1 MNTNHVQDRNMQMN
15 GRDDLKRPLLEP
27 PDSISIT
34 IPEPVDKKRTVKFRI
49 GNIKCASCVASI
61 ESVLGELKGVE
72 SVSVSPIQ
80 GQAAIEYVPKLINA
94 NTIKEAIEDAGFP
107 VNELSEQEIA
117 VCRLRIK
124 GMACTSCSES
134 LERALRLLDG
144 VKTAV
149 VGLAL
154 EEAKV
159 HFDPNVTDTDHI
171 IEAVEDAGF
180 GADLISSG
188 NEANKVHLKLEGV
201 LSVEAMNTIRS
212 YLESTLGVN
221 HVEMDLEENKVAV
234 SYDPDLT
241 GPRSLIKVIQE
252 VGRGSYNA
260 SLYIPPRQRETEQ
273 QHEINMY
280 RGQFLLSCLFSVP
293 VFIFSMVLPMLPPL
307 GNWLEYKIY
316 NVFTVGL
323 LLRWILCTPVQFIV
337 GRRFY
342 TGSYHALR
350 RKSANMDVLVAMGT
364 NAAYFY
370 SVYIAIKALTSDTF
384 EGQDFFETSAML
396 ISFILLGKYLE
407 VVAKGKT
414 SDALAKLTDL
424 APDTAHLL
432 TLDDDG
438 DVISEVEI
446 STQLI
451 QRNDIIKIFPGE
463 KVPVDGIVTDGQSY
477 VNESMITGEA
487 QPIAKKPG
495 DKVIGGT
502 MNENGCLL
510 VKATHVGSETAL
522 SQIVQLVE
530 AAQLARAPVQKIADQ
545 ISRFFVPAIVLVAL
559 ITWLGWLIPGV
570 LGIYPKQWIPKGM
583 DKFELALQ
591 FGISVLVV
599 ACPCALGLATPTAVM
614 VATGKGASLGVLIK
628 GGNALEKAHKVKAIV
643 FDKTGTLTVGKPEVV
658 SVVLFSS
665 MSMGEFCDVAIAAE
679 ANSEHPIAKAFLEHA
694 RKLRQKI
701 ESNNQHLTEARD
713 FEVHP
718 GTGVSGKVG
727 DKMVLVGNKRLMQS
741 YNVTVG
747 PDIESY
753 ISENEQL
760 ARTCV
765 LVAIDGEVA
774 GAFAV
779 TDPVKP
785 EAQPVI
791 SYLCSMGISSIM
803 VTGDNWATAAAIA
816 KEVGIEHVFAETDP
830 VGKADR
836 IKEFQMKG
844 LTVAMVGD
852 GINDSPA
859 LVAADVGMAIGAG
872 TDVAIEAA
880 DVVLIKSNLEDV
892 VTAIDLSRK
901 TIARIW
907 LNYVWALGYNILG
920 VPVAAGLLYPFTGI
934 RLPPWLAGAC
944 MAASSLSVVCSSL
957 LLQSYRKPLVIKDRK
972 GQEQNS
978 FRVETTGIFQ
988 DPTRSAS
995 ERKEWIKRQILQLQE
1010 ERVNLQAEAFELE
1023 KQRFKWLRYCSKK
1036 DRELE
1041 RLRLE
1046 NERMRLENEQ
1056 SILQLRQKELEVGFR
1071 RSDDPTSLGIDR
1083 VQARDQIDLGRH

>member
-1 MNTNHVQDRNMQMN
+1 MNINVGDNKMELN

-27 PDSISIT
+27 SDSVCVT
-34 IPEPVDKKRTVKFRI
+34 IPEPVDKLEKKRTLMFKI
-49 GNIKCASCVASI
+49 GNIKCASCVTSI
-61 ESVLGELKGVE
+61 ESVLGEINGVE
-72 SVSVSPIQ
+72 SVSVSPIH
-80 GQAAIEYVPKLINA
+80 GHVAIEYVPKLVNPKL
-94 NTIKEAIEDAGFP
+94 IKETIEDAGFP
-107 VNELSEQEIA
+107 VKEFSEQQIA

-134 LERALRLLDG
+134 LERALKFLDG
-144 VKTAV
+144 VKKAV

-159 HFDPNVTDTDHI
+159 HFDPNITDSDRI
-171 IEAVEDAGF
+171 IEAIEDAGF

-201 LSVEAMNTIRS
+201 SSVEDMNTIKS
-212 YLESTLGVN
+212 YLESAIGVN
-221 HVEMDLEENKVAV
+221 HVEMDLEEKRATVN
-234 SYDPDLT
+234 YDPDFT
-241 GPRSLIKVIQE
+241 GPRSIIEAVQE
-252 VGRGSYNA
+252 VAHGSYKA

-273 QHEINMY
+273 HHEINNY
-280 RGQFLLSCLFSVP
+280 RNQFLLSCLFSVP
-293 VFIFSMVLPMLPPL
+293 LFIFSMVLPMLPPF
-307 GNWLEYKIY
+307 GDWLEYKIY
-316 NVFTVGL
+316 NMFTVGL
-323 LLRWILCTPVQFIV
+323 LLRWVLCTPVQFIV

-342 TGSYHALR
+342 KGSYHALR
-350 RKSANMDVLVAMGT
+350 LKSANMDVLVAMGT

-370 SVYIAIKALTSDTF
+370 SVYVAIKSLSSDTF
-384 EGQDFFETSAML
+384 KGQDFFETSAML

-407 VVAKGKT
+407 VLAKGKT

-424 APDTAHLL
+424 APDSACLL
-432 TLDDDG
+432 ILDDDG
-438 DVISEVEI
+438 NVVSEVAI

-451 QRNDIIKIFPGE
+451 QRNDIIKIIPGE
-463 KVPVDGIVTDGQSY
+463 KVPVDGIVIDGQSY

-530 AAQLARAPVQKIADQ
+530 AAQLARAPIQKIADR
-545 ISRFFVPAIVLVAL
+545 ISRFFVPAIVLTAF

-570 LGIYPKQWIPKGM
+570 IGIYPKHWIPKGM

-658 SVVLFSS
+658 NVMLFSS
-665 MSMGEFCDVAIAAE
+665 VSMEDFCDVAIAAE
-679 ANSEHPIAKAFLEHA
+679 ANSQHPIAKAFLEHA

-701 ESNNQHLTEARD
+701 ESNRQSNNQHVTEAKD

-727 DKMVLVGNKRLMQS
+727 DKMVLVGNKRLMQT

-747 PDIESY
+747 PEIEGY
-753 ISENEQL
+753 ISEHEQQ

-765 LVAIDGEVA
+765 LVSIDGKIA

-785 EAQPVI
+785 EAKNVI
-791 SYLCSMGISSIM
+791 LYLHSMGISSIM
-803 VTGDNWATAAAIA
+803 VTGDNWATATAIA
-816 KEVGIEHVFAETDP
+816 KEVGIEKVIAEMDP
-830 VGKADR
+830 IGKADR
-836 IKEFQMKG
+836 IKDLQMRG

-880 DVVLIKSNLEDV
+880 DIVLIKSNLEDV

-901 TIARIW
+901 TISRIW

-920 VPVAAGLLYPFTGI
+920 VPVAAGILYPFTGV

-957 LLQSYRKPLVIKDRK
+957 LLQSYRKSWV
-972 GQEQNS
+972 
-978 FRVETTGIFQ
+978 FQ
-988 DPTRSAS
+988 DT
-995 ERKEWIKRQILQLQE
+995 KRGHSH
-1010 ERVNLQAEAFELE
+1010 
-1023 KQRFKWLRYCSKK
+1023 CSK
-1036 DRELE
+1036 
-1041 RLRLE
+1041 
-1046 NERMRLENEQ
+1046 
-1056 SILQLRQKELEVGFR
+1056 S
-1071 RSDDPTSLGIDR
+1071 T
-1083 VQARDQIDLGRH
+1083 

>member
-49 GNIKCASCVASI
+49 GNIKCASCVVSI

-80 GQAAIEYVPKLINA
+80 GHAAIEYVPKLINA

-159 HFDPNVTDTDHI
+159 HFDPNVTDTDRI

-212 YLESTLGVN
+212 YLESTVGVN

-438 DVISEVEI
+438 DVISEV
-446 STQLI
+446 
-451 QRNDIIKIFPGE
+451 
-463 KVPVDGIVTDGQSY
+463 
-477 VNESMITGEA
+477 
-487 QPIAKKPG
+487 
-495 DKVIGGT
+495 IGGT

-658 SVVLFSS
+658 SVMLFSS
-665 MSMGEFCDVAIAAE
+665 MSMEEFCDVAIAAE

-785 EAQPVI
+785 EAQHVI
-791 SYLCSMGISSIM
+791 SYLRSMGISSIM

-972 GQEQNS
+972 GQ
-978 FRVETTGIFQ
+978 
-988 DPTRSAS
+988 AC
-995 ERKEWIKRQILQLQE
+995 
-1010 ERVNLQAEAFELE
+1010 
-1023 KQRFKWLRYCSKK
+1023 CSK
-1036 DRELE
+1036 
-1041 RLRLE
+1041 
-1046 NERMRLENEQ
+1046 
-1056 SILQLRQKELEVGFR
+1056 S
-1071 RSDDPTSLGIDR
+1071 T
-1083 VQARDQIDLGRH
+1083 

>member
-1 MNTNHVQDRNMQMN
+1 MNINVGDKIMELN

-27 PDSISIT
+27 SDRDSVCIT
-34 IPEPVDKKRTVKFRI
+34 MPEPIDKSAKKRTVMFKI
-49 GNIKCASCVASI
+49 GDIKCASCVASI
-61 ESVLGELKGVE
+61 EAVLGELKGVE
-72 SVSVSPIQ
+72 SVSVSPIH
-80 GQAAIEYVPKLINA
+80 GQAAIEYVPKLV
-94 NTIKEAIEDAGFP
+94 NTKLIKETIEDAGFS
-107 VNELSEQEIA
+107 VKEFSEQDIA

-134 LERALRLLDG
+134 LERALKSLDG
-144 VKTAV
+144 VKNAV

-159 HFDPNVTDTDHI
+159 HFDPNVTGSDCI

-188 NEANKVHLKLEGV
+188 NEVNKVHLKLDGV
-201 LSVEAMNTIRS
+201 PAVEEMNTIKS
-212 YLESTLGVN
+212 YLESAIGVN
-221 HVEMDLEENKVAV
+221 HIDMNLEENMVTV
-234 SYDPDLT
+234 NYDPDLI
-241 GPRSLIKVIQE
+241 GPRSLIEAVQE
-252 VGRGSYNA
+252 AAHGSYKA

-273 QHEINMY
+273 QHEINSY
-280 RGQFLLSCLFSVP
+280 RDQFFLSCMFTVP
-293 VFIFSMVLPMLPPL
+293 LFIFSMVLPMLPPL
-307 GNWLEYKIY
+307 GDWLEYKIY
-316 NVFTVGL
+316 NMFTVGL
-323 LLRWILCTPVQFIV
+323 LLRWILCTPVQFVI
-337 GRRFY
+337 GQRFY
-342 TGSYHALR
+342 KGSYHALR
-350 RKSANMDVLVAMGT
+350 LKSANMDVLVAMGT

-370 SVYIAIKALTSDTF
+370 SVYIAIKSLSSDTF

-407 VVAKGKT
+407 VLAKGRT
-414 SDALAKLTDL
+414 SNALAKLTDL
-424 APDTAHLL
+424 APDSACLL

-438 DVISEVEI
+438 NVVSEVEI

-451 QRNDIIKIFPGE
+451 QRNDIIKIIPGE
-463 KVPVDGIVTDGQSY
+463 KVPVDGIVIDGQSY

-487 QPIAKKPG
+487 QPIAKKLG

-510 VKATHVGSETAL
+510 VKVTHVGSETAL

-530 AAQLARAPVQKIADQ
+530 AAQLARAPIQKIADR
-545 ISRFFVPAIVLVAL
+545 ISRLFVPAIVLTAVM
-559 ITWLGWLIPGV
+559 TWLGWLIPGV
-570 LGIYPKQWIPKGM
+570 IGIYPKHWIPKGM

-665 MSMGEFCDVAIAAE
+665 VSMGDFCDVAIAAE
-679 ANSEHPIAKAFLEHA
+679 ANSQHPIAKAFLEYA

-701 ESNNQHLTEARD
+701 ESNNQSNNQHLMEAKD

-727 DKMVLVGNKRLMQS
+727 DKIVLVGNKRLMQT
-741 YNVTVG
+741 YNVTLGAEVEG
-747 PDIESY
+747 Y

-765 LVAIDGEVA
+765 LVAIDGKIA

-785 EAQPVI
+785 EAEHVI
-791 SYLCSMGISSIM
+791 SYLRSMGISSIM
-803 VTGDNWATAAAIA
+803 VTGDNWATATAIA
-816 KEVGIEHVFAETDP
+816 KEVGIEKVIAETDP
-830 VGKADR
+830 MGKADR
-836 IKEFQMKG
+836 IKELQMKG

-880 DVVLIKSNLEDV
+880 DIVLIKSNLEDV

-901 TIARIW
+901 TISRIW

-920 VPVAAGLLYPFTGI
+920 VPIAAGILYPFTGV
-934 RLPPWLAGAC
+934 
-944 MAASSLSVVCSSL
+944 SLIGSL
-957 LLQSYRKPLVIKDRK
+957 WYFKIKKDTAIAP
-972 GQEQNS
+972 NLHD
-978 FRVETTGIFQ
+978 GIFSGFKHFIRFE
-988 DPTRSAS
+988 TN
-995 ERKEWIKRQILQLQE
+995 ELRKETPGCLPFSSPHFPPFYPKKKK
-1010 ERVNLQAEAFELE
+1010 NLSHN
-1023 KQRFKWLRYCSKK
+1023 W
-1036 DRELE
+1036 
-1041 RLRLE
+1041 
-1046 NERMRLENEQ
+1046 
-1056 SILQLRQKELEVGFR
+1056 
-1071 RSDDPTSLGIDR
+1071 
-1083 VQARDQIDLGRH
+1083 